1 MYAFEASDA
10 IKRRC
15 CRWRWTIQIYRKYAI
30 NLSRSLSFHR
40 LNTHVRVALGHRD
53 LDMRRLLAFTL
64 FALSASQGFAAPP
77 LACEMIGSQTV
88 FTVTGSSVYMRTGEK
103 SRTLPA
109 QALPQDHEGWPRV
122 WLLQEPP
129 SAHMLLVSES
139 TCKTDYGTFPLSVSL
154 NTLGLGQRSGCC
166 TIAE

>member
-1 MYAFEASDA
+1 M
-10 IKRRC
+10 
-15 CRWRWTIQIYRKYAI
+15 
-30 NLSRSLSFHR
+30 
-40 LNTHVRVALGHRD
+40 
-53 LDMRRLLAFTL
+53 LAFFSLTL
-64 FALSASQGFAAPP
+64 LSLTAPQAMAAPP
-77 LACEMIGSQTV
+77 LACEMRNSPLV
-88 FTVTGSSVYMRTGEK
+88 FTVTNNAVYMRTGEK

-109 QALPQDHEGWPRV
+109 KALPQDHEGWPRV

-139 TCKTDYGTFPLSVSL
+139 TCQTDYGTFPLSVSL

>member
-1 MYAFEASDA
+1 MRTVLTSAFLTMVATQAS
-10 IKRRC
+10 
-15 CRWRWTIQIYRKYAI
+15 T
-30 NLSRSLSFHR
+30 
-40 LNTHVRVALGHRD
+40 
-53 LDMRRLLAFTL
+53 
-64 FALSASQGFAAPP
+64 APP
-77 LACEMIGSQTV
+77 LACEMRNSSMV
-88 FTVTGSSVYMRTGEK
+88 LTVTERAVHMRTGEK

-109 QALPQDHEGWPRV
+109 QAVPQDHDGWPRV

-129 SAHMLLVSES
+129 SAHMLLVSEG